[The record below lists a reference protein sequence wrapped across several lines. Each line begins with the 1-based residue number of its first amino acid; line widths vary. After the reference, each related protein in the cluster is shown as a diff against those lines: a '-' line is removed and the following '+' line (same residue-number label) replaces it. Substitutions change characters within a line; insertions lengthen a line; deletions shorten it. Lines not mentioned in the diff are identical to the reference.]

1 MTEKEEFLKTVESLL
16 KVMDSP
22 SETIDR
28 NTIHFNDQSK
38 KYCEF
43 LITQDKANPT
53 SMGSASIFTDTNLK
67 ILICMRENYK
77 KHNNVFSSKSI
88 GDEIFMTSR
97 SVSGSIRKLVEL
109 GFVEK
114 MGKNPVSYSLTQKG
128 IEYDLSREL

>member
-28 NTIHFNDQSK
+28 NAIYFNDQSK

-43 LITQDKANPT
+43 LITHGKANPT

-128 IEYDLSREL
+128 IEYDLNQEL

>member
-43 LITQDKANPT
+43 LITQGKANPT

-128 IEYDLSREL
+128 IEYDLNQEL